1 MLVSTQVSKTT
12 ASERLIKLYR
22 EQYKPQV
29 PPSSD
34 EASNSLQ
41 YYFNLACKQTFR
53 VQTVNKI
60 KDSLLGARLQHAGL
74 NASTL
79 YTYISNIFDL
89 RETRTICEYSVP
101 IYQKLLD
108 IYEES
113 PPETT
118 TAYSTQQML
127 SLLTPNIKRLAIE
140 LEPELLD
147 FQRQILGSRDWRAI
161 GFLTTILNF
170 NNQYILGKL
179 QTSEKVLLEPYLRF
193 VEEHI
198 AIPWQRVCAAAA
210 KYSVND
216 LSFIL
221 VEQNLSSS
229 LEVAE
234 SVYNQIYRS
243 FPHHVSKG
251 GSITDPRVAHSFIR
265 DLKMFQNYIWLCL
278 LEHNMA
284 PIEDELIDLCER
296 VMIPLGVNWEMMSH
310 WNKIFIDDLLS
321 RTAPAQRDLLFLY
334 TQGFH
339 QAFLDKRNLSLSS

>member
-1 MLVSTQVSKTT
+1 MLVSTQVLKTT

-29 PPSSD
+29 LTSSN
-34 EASNSLQ
+34 ESGNSLQ
-41 YYFNLACKQTFR
+41 YYFNLACKPTFR
-53 VQTVNKI
+53 VLTVNKI
-60 KDSLLGARLQHAGL
+60 KNSLLGARLQHVGL

-108 IYEES
+108 IYEQS
-113 PPETT
+113 LPKTT
-118 TAYSTQQML
+118 TAYTEYEMS
-127 SLLTPNIKRLAIE
+127 SLLTPDIEMLATE
-140 LEPELLD
+140 LEPELLE

-161 GFLTTILNF
+161 GFLTTVLNF
-170 NNQYILGKL
+170 NNQYILNKL
-179 QTSEKVLLEPYLRF
+179 QTPEQVLLEPYLRF

-210 KYSVND
+210 TYSVNAP
-216 LSFIL
+216 SFTLI
-221 VEQNLSSS
+221 EQNVPSSF
-229 LEVAE
+229 EVAE
-234 SVYNQIYRS
+234 SVYHQISRS
-243 FPHHVSKG
+243 FPEHISKG
-251 GSITDPRVAHSFIR
+251 GGITHPRVAHSFIR

-296 VMIPLGVNWEMMSH
+296 VMLALGVDWEMMSL
-310 WNKIFIDDLLS
+310 WSEIFVEDLLN
-321 RTAPAQRDLLFLY
+321 RVEPTQKELLFPY
-334 TQGFH
+334 AQGLH
-339 QAFLDKRNLSLSS
+339 KAFLNKRNLSLKA